1 MENKFIT
8 VAYKLYVKQDGKK
21 TLVEEATAERPFQ
34 FISGMGMA
42 LERFEKEIIDLAK
55 GDNFILTI
63 PSNEAYGEYMP
74 EGVRSVPKDMFNID
88 GKFDHEHIFEGAIV
102 PLQDNEGHQ
111 LFATIT
117 KVAPETVTVDLNHPY
132 AGKDLTFE
140 GKITEMRDATTEEM
154 QEMINMMSHEG
165 CDCGCDDCEGHH
177 HHDGCGCGHCH

>member
-1 MENKFIT
+1 
-8 VAYKLYVKQDGKK
+8 
-21 TLVEEATAERPFQ
+21 
-34 FISGMGMA
+34 
-42 LERFEKEIIDLAK
+42 
-55 GDNFILTI
+55 
-63 PSNEAYGEYMP
+63 MP
-74 EGVRSVPKDMFNID
+74 EGVRSVPKDIFNID

-111 LFATIT
+111 FFATIT

>member
-1 MENKFIT
+1 MKKLQAGLPKGLSEVFQYASWKFCQ
-8 VAYKLYVKQDGKK
+8 KS
-21 TLVEEATAERPFQ
+21 R
-34 FISGMGMA
+34 
-42 LERFEKEIIDLAK
+42 
-55 GDNFILTI
+55 LTI
-63 PSNEAYGEYMP
+63 KGY
-74 EGVRSVPKDMFNID
+74 F
-88 GKFDHEHIFEGAIV
+88 AI
-102 PLQDNEGHQ
+102 
-111 LFATIT
+111 FATIT